1 MTTEADIP
9 TWTQLAEL
17 SSATRPFPSHGTM
30 PAAEAHSNAANVKD
44 TLSNLSVETNQI
56 TAAGQGPIPQADT
69 DALKSATIK
78 SRVMRESTAEDESAP
93 REVKRR
99 RRTKSKGDLTPASE
113 KSKYSYATSWAT
125 YIDGHV
131 VSETSRRFIV
141 NLLAATAATQ
151 AEKPEDSSEDSDAE
165 AWQGIDVRTGNLDI
179 VHKTLTGMAKRSSDE
194 GAQALGRH
202 ARTIRLGRS
211 LWQSEPLSSTDAEH
225 MCERFFDDG
234 TFPPLKEVKKALD
247 AVRKWTRHGQLLSLQ
262 ERNLSLAFP
271 SKIIM
276 QFSTNGCTQ

>member
-1 MTTEADIP
+1 
-9 TWTQLAEL
+9 
-17 SSATRPFPSHGTM
+17 
-30 PAAEAHSNAANVKD
+30 
-44 TLSNLSVETNQI
+44 
-56 TAAGQGPIPQADT
+56 
-69 DALKSATIK
+69 
-78 SRVMRESTAEDESAP
+78 MRGNTVEDESAP

-99 RRTKSKGDLTPASE
+99 RRTKSKGDRAIPDE
-113 KSKYSYATSWAT
+113 KNKYSYATSWAT

-151 AEKPEDSSEDSDAE
+151 AEKQEYSSEDSDAE

-234 TFPPLKEVKKALD
+234 TFPLLKGGE
-247 AVRKWTRHGQLLSLQ
+247 
-262 ERNLSLAFP
+262 E
-271 SKIIM
+271 IIGRSEETGRGTASS
-276 QFSTNGCTQ
+276 FRCKN